1 MYDVVLIVDFELTK
15 HTLIIHSN
23 FLFGAGK
30 WYEKE
35 KYINCIGAYHDINVR
50 M

>member
-1 MYDVVLIVDFELTK
+1 MMWIYIRLRTYQTYANNSLKLPIFW
-15 HTLIIHSN
+15 
-23 FLFGAGK
+23 GK